1 VSGVPVLLL
10 GVASEPP
17 LRMVAERLDQ
27 LGVPHLLWD
36 QRLASASTAEVR
48 VEEGVATGAL
58 WIDDRGWA
66 LEDFGGVYNR
76 LADVAAQPGLAGVP
90 EDDPRRVRAESL
102 VELLLTWCEVT
113 PARVVNPLKAM
124 ASNASKPYQLAL
136 IAELFATPPTIVTTE
151 PEAVLAFW
159 EEHDRVVYK
168 STSGARSIVQE
179 LVDRDVD
186 RLASVTRCPTQF
198 QAYVPGIDVRVHTIA
213 NGCVFATVIDSDRVD
228 YRYAHHEGGSA
239 SMHATSLDDELSAR
253 CLALA
258 EQLDL
263 AFAGIDLR
271 ITPDGEAYCLEV
283 NPSPA
288 YSAFE
293 AETGQ
298 TISAGLA
305 AYLAGLH
312 GHG

>member
-1 VSGVPVLLL
+1 MED
-10 GVASEPP
+10 GVAS
-17 LRMVAERLDQ
+17 
-27 LGVPHLLWD
+27 
-36 QRLASASTAEVR
+36 
-48 VEEGVATGAL
+48 GAL
-58 WIDDRGWA
+58 LIGDRGWA

-76 LADVAAQPGLAGVP
+76 LADVAAQPDLAGVP
-90 EDDPRRVRAESL
+90 EDDPTADPSREPRRTAPDMVRADAGASGESAEGNGEQC
-102 VELLLTWCEVT
+102 VEAV
-113 PARVVNPLKAM
+113 PARADRRTVRHAADDRDDRTRRGPR
-124 ASNASKPYQLAL
+124 
-136 IAELFATPPTIVTTE
+136 
-151 PEAVLAFW
+151 VL
-159 EEHDRVVYK
+159 EQHGRVVYK

-179 LVDRDVD
+179 LVDGDMD
-186 RLASVTRCPTQF
+186 RLPSVTRCATQF

-239 SMHATSLDDELSAR
+239 SMYATSLDDELSAR